1 MSSRTFS
8 MKTVRCQSA
17 VFVMLILTIT
27 PAPGSYIPQNNYNTT
42 HLSIVFTHLTPLP
55 GKPMNNCKRCQDS
68 PSTAGEVC
76 WLVLRCPAD
85 CSSHD
90 SGKCLQFSGETPP
103 CSRHAAVMQPPCS
116 RHAAVMQCCMLQWAR
131 LLGSWTLGIVTSS
144 QL

>member
-1 MSSRTFS
+1 
-8 MKTVRCQSA
+8 
-17 VFVMLILTIT
+17 MLILTIT

-42 HLSIVFTHLTPLP
+42 HLSIFLFTHLTPLP

-76 WLVLRCPAD
+76 RLVLRCPAD

-103 CSRHAAVMQPPCS
+103 CSRPAAALQPSCS
-116 RHAAVMQCCMLQWAR
+116 RHAVLHAAVGQTAR
-131 LLGSWTLGIVTSS
+131 VLDSGYCDVITVVELSVILVTKPSLG
-144 QL
+144 QR